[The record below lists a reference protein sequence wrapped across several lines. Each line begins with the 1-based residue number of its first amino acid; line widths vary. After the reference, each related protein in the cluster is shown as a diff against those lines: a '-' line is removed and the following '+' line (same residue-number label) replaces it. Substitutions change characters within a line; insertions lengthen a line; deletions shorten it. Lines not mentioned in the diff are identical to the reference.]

1 MQLCRIEV
9 LKIIFIYMDNIL
21 IKIGPETSIGARFPI
36 VYNDNNQKIIDAIN
50 GIETHIENIRTVQ
63 TKRIL
68 PVLQYNETKYQQMKV
83 SYDDLKDNY
92 DELLSKYNEFSQKYD
107 ALLNAFNQIDDRIE
121 EIIETGLVVPTNI
134 SAFENDAGYITS
146 TEVPT
151 AQVNADWEATSGAGQ
166 ILHKP
171 TLFSGNYNDLENKP
185 TIPTVPTNVS
195 AFTNDANYITSA
207 DVPAQVNADW
217 NATSG
222 AGQILNKPELFS
234 GNYNDLENK
243 PTIPTVPTAV
253 SAFENDVNYLTS
265 ETDPTVPDWAKA
277 ENKPTYSYSE
287 IANRP
292 TNVSSFT
299 NDANYITNTV
309 NDLLYYY
316 KKTDT
321 YSTSE
326 INALVGSITHF
337 SWEIYANISSITN
350 PSQNVLYL
358 IGPTGTGTDKYEEFV
373 YTTNNEFIKIG
384 DTTIDLSNYVQKDGN
399 KQLSTEDFTTAL
411 LNKLNGI
418 ETGAQV
424 NIKPD
429 WNAVTGDSSEILN
442 KPTIPTNVSDLTND
456 IGYITSA
463 DIPAQV
469 NADWNAVSGAG
480 QILNKPNISD
490 EFVIELIGSYV
501 NNNPVISSNITFEEM
516 MEAYNN
522 DKQLILKFN
531 FTNSFFGVGSESTVY
546 LKNFEYFEL
555 EVEDTPPP
563 DYTYHMVIGV
573 KFFAH
578 VGASLLPNIFE
589 NIVLTEGN
597 LIPNTETHSLNVS
610 IDNIVFATSF
620 ILDTPKNAT
629 NGNVGI
635 NVMNYN
641 SQTSDYD
648 INNGGIIISGNNATS
663 VITNSNGDIIVDTPV
678 GDGLEITQN
687 GLQPKV
693 DGTTIEINSN
703 GELSVIGGGS
713 GGSGEGMVL
722 ELWGS
727 SPNYGNVG
735 QNLSIVVLRTRDDVY
750 QWNESSDYGSN
761 TTDSRIRDSILSKVL
776 DIVYGKNLPVGTA
789 RPEILVKLGY
799 TYYRGRTDVEPIEY
813 VTNIISG
820 RHITYASSYLYII
833 YQVENFTSSSANNL
847 RGVSRAITFSYTK
860 EEDRIWVNPT

>member
-1 MQLCRIEV
+1 
-9 LKIIFIYMDNIL
+9 MDNIL

-134 SAFENDAGYITS
+134 SAFDNDVGYITS
-146 TEVPT
+146 TEVPA
-151 AQVNADWEATSGAGQ
+151 AQVNANWD
-166 ILHKP
+166 
-171 TLFSGNYNDLENKP
+171 
-185 TIPTVPTNVS
+185 
-195 AFTNDANYITSA
+195 
-207 DVPAQVNADW
+207 
-217 NATSG
+217 ATSG

-234 GNYNDLENK
+234 GDYNDLANK
-243 PTIPTVPTAV
+243 PTIPTIPTVV

-265 ETDPTVPDWAKA
+265 ESDPTVPEWAKAETKPTYDYSEITNTPDLSGYLTEETDPTVPNWAKA
-277 ENKPTYSYSE
+277 ETKPTYDYSE
-287 IANRP
+287 IQNTPNIPTVP
-292 TNVSSFT
+292 TNVSAFT
-299 NDANYITNTV
+299 NDAN
-309 NDLLYYY
+309 
-316 KKTDT
+316 
-321 YSTSE
+321 
-326 INALVGSITHF
+326 
-337 SWEIYANISSITN
+337 
-350 PSQNVLYL
+350 
-358 IGPTGTGTDKYEEFV
+358 
-373 YTTNNEFIKIG
+373 
-384 DTTIDLSNYVQKDGN
+384 
-399 KQLSTEDFTTAL
+399 
-411 LNKLNGI
+411 
-418 ETGAQV
+418 
-424 NIKPD
+424 
-429 WNAVTGDSSEILN
+429 
-442 KPTIPTNVSDLTND
+442 
-456 IGYITSA
+456 YITSA

-501 NNNPVISSNITFEEM
+501 NNNPVISSSITFEEM

-573 KFFAH
+573 KFFTH

-663 VITNSNGDIIVDTPV
+663 VTTNSNGDIIVDTPV

-713 GGSGEGMVL
+713 GGSGGSGEGMVL

-735 QNLSIVVLRTRDDVY
+735 QNLSIVILRTRDDVY
-750 QWNESSDYGSN
+750 QWNESSDYGGN